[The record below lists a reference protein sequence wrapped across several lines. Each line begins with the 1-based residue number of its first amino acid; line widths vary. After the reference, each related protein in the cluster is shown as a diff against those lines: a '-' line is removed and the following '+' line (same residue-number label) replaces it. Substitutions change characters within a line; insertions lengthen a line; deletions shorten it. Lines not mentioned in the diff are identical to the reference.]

1 MSRGKLGGAITLG
14 FAVTIY
20 RSPRV
25 RERARAT
32 RGIRIRNLEG
42 RAGSYGGGEDIRG
55 SGNVSSPA
63 RDPRDVSC
71 SIKEKT
77 IRDRLDLR
85 GDIKPLISGRVT
97 LSRRKPAV
105 RHRVN
110 VKAIVICYA
119 GIDTNYFP
127 GDSIARCFNKFAYR
141 GETK

>member
-1 MSRGKLGGAITLG
+1 ME
-14 FAVTIY
+14 
-20 RSPRV
+20 
-25 RERARAT
+25 ERAR
-32 RGIRIRNLEG
+32 
-42 RAGSYGGGEDIRG
+42 SHGGGGGGRTFGG

-63 RDPRDVSC
+63 RVPRDVSC

-85 GDIKPLISGRVT
+85 GDIKPLISDRVA
-97 LSRRKPAV
+97 LSRRKPAA